1 MNRVFIKTYGC
12 QMNERD
18 SDDVA
23 YKLKNRGYE
32 IVDNEYLADIILL
45 NTCSVREQAEG
56 KAWGRREHLKTKKE
70 EL

>member
-32 IVDNEYLADIILL
+32 IVDNEDIADVVLL
-45 NTCSVREQAEG
+45 NTCSVREQAENKALG
-56 KAWGRREHLKTKKE
+56 KDWSFN
-70 EL
+70 